1 LAKRKNKTGMEAS
14 LSVRKAGIND
24 IPVIRQIAFTTWPV
38 AYGQILS
45 KEQLDYMLDKMYSEP
60 ALQEQIGNGHQFYL
74 AGFTENILGFASVS
88 KEEDGCFKLNKLY
101 VLPDTQKSGAGRAL
115 LQEVISYTKANNGS
129 KLILQVNRNNQAKG
143 FYEKHGFRV
152 IEEIDLAIGN
162 GYFMNDYIMELAL

>member
-1 LAKRKNKTGMEAS
+1 MGMEAS
-14 LSVRKAGIND
+14 LSVRKAGSND
-24 IPVIRQIAFTTWPV
+24 IPIIRHIAFTTWPV

-60 ALQEQIGNGHQFYL
+60 ALQEQISNGHQFYL
-74 AGFTENILGFASVS
+74 AGFTENMLGFASVS
-88 KEEDGCFKLNKLY
+88 KEADDCFKLNKLY

-115 LQEVISYTKANNGS
+115 LQEVISYAKANNGRR
-129 KLILQVNRNNQAKG
+129 LILQVNRHNQAKG
-143 FYEKHGFRV
+143 FYEKQGFRI